1 VRPPEDEARAALG
14 QAAVDLVVAI
24 ERYRKVKPKGAWTDE
39 NGVARDLGE
48 PNGPSNPYRDMRLAR
63 AFLVQLATPRYWQ
76 GDARQLGALAQ
87 PPPDQDQI
95 PQGFWPIWGGEAAVQ
110 ILALDRDRLGAPVEP
125 MDLAALLV
133 HPGPGPAPGWR
144 TGP

>member
-14 QAAVDLVVAI
+14 RAAVDLVVAI
-24 ERYRKVKPKGAWTDE
+24 ERYRKVKPVGAWTDE
-39 NGVARDLGE
+39 NGVTRDLGE
-48 PNGPSNPYRDMRLAR
+48 PNGPSNPERDMRLAR
-63 AFLVQLATPRYWQ
+63 AFLVQIATARRRSDDDVRYQ
-76 GDARQLGALAQ
+76 VGTT
-87 PPPDQDQI
+87 QDQI
-95 PQGFWPIWGGEAAVQ
+95 PHGFWSIWGGEAAVQ
-110 ILALDRDRLGAPVEP
+110 ILALDRDRLGAHVEP

>member
-1 VRPPEDEARAALG
+1 MRPPEDEARAALG

-24 ERYRKVKPKGAWTDE
+24 ERYRKAKP
-39 NGVARDLGE
+39 GE
-48 PNGPSNPYRDMRLAR
+48 PNGPSNPERDMRLAR
-63 AFLVQLATPRYWQ
+63 TFHVQIATVRRRA
-76 GDARQLGALAQ
+76 GFGV
-87 PPPDQDQI
+87 DQDQI
-95 PQGFWPIWGGEAAVQ
+95 PQGYEPIWGGEAAIQ
-110 ILALDRDRLGAPVEP
+110 ILAFDKDRLGAPVEP